1 MANGSLTPTTGT
13 RHAEKV
19 NAGWSRRHILS
30 SLTDPVSM
38 EKSCEWISMKGTREY
53 EITLVPRSLLV
64 PKLPIECFS
73 AGRDETQKRL
83 NETVE

>member
-1 MANGSLTPTTGT
+1 
-13 RHAEKV
+13 
-19 NAGWSRRHILS
+19 
-30 SLTDPVSM
+30 
-38 EKSCEWISMKGTREY
+38 MKGTREY